1 MGQTTGHCSTNS
13 TGTIK
18 LASVQWDSLCYQ
30 LISTIKQ
37 RLMITLLEAFE
48 IGENVC
54 CGHDGEL
61 CGLFCSLSFKAGLT
75 RGGQSPMHKMLL
87 ANYSNFTDPL

>member
-18 LASVQWDSLCYQ
+18 LASVQWNSLCYQ
-30 LISTIKQ
+30 LMNSKYESS
-37 RLMITLLEAFE
+37 RITLLEAFK
-48 IGENVC
+48 IGKNVC
-54 CGHDGEL
+54 CGHDDKL

-75 RGGQSPMHKMLL
+75 RGGQSPIHKVLL
-87 ANYSNFTDPL
+87 ANFSNFRDLL